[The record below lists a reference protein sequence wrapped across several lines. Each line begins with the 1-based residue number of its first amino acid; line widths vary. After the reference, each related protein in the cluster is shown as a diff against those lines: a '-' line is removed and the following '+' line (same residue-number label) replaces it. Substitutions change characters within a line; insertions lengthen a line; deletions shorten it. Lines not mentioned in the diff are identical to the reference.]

1 MVNSAKYLLITCM
14 LFLLMSPLF
23 AQRNNPAAENFRCNS
38 IGLYVGLIEL
48 NVNYERNIMQ
58 RPKSYSNIRAGA
70 GYWTNLQLEGNYINA
85 AFVHLLDLFGKSN
98 SHLEL
103 NLGAKYIFAKEE
115 KDNTLLPDI
124 FAGYRYE
131 KTEGRFYF
139 RAGLSFPGLF
149 SMGTGLKF

>member
-1 MVNSAKYLLITCM
+1 MGKPGKYIIFSFI
-14 LFLLMSPLF
+14 LFLFISPIY
-23 AQRNNPAAENFRCNS
+23 AQQNIRTAENFRLNS

-58 RPKSYSNIRAGA
+58 LPKSNSNIRAGI

-85 AFVHLLDLFGKSN
+85 VFVHLLGKKN

-103 NLGAKYIFAKEE
+103 NLGARYIFAKEKE
-115 KDNTLLPDI
+115 DNTFLPDI
-124 FAGYRYE
+124 FAGYRFE
-131 KTEGRFYF
+131 KPDGRFYF

-149 SMGTGLKF
+149 SIGTGYKF